1 MSPEFLITSLIV
13 VISPGTGVLY
23 TLAAA
28 LSRGSRASVIAA
40 IGCALG
46 IVPQMFAAIFGLAAL
61 LNASAVAFQ
70 TVKYVGVAYLI
81 YLAWSALRER
91 GALRIQQETTAT
103 TARSALKVIVT
114 AILINLLNPKLTLF
128 FFAFLPQ
135 FVTVHEAHPL
145 THMLLLSLV
154 FMLMTLIVFVAYG
167 LLAAMAREQIVSRPR
182 VMTWMRRT
190 FAAAFVALA
199 AKLALAER

>member
-1 MSPEFLITSLIV
+1 MNIAFLVTSLVV

-40 IGCALG
+40 IGCTLG
-46 IVPQMFAAIFGLAAL
+46 IVPQMLAAIFGLAAL
-61 LNASAVAFQ
+61 LNASAAAFQ
-70 TVKYVGVAYLI
+70 TVKYLGVAYLL

-91 GALRIQQETTAT
+91 GAMAVQDDVG
-103 TARSALKVIVT
+103 ARSAARIIVT
-114 AILINLLNPKLTLF
+114 AVLINLLNPKLTLF

-135 FVTVHEAHPL
+135 FVGPHEANAVG
-145 THMLLLSLV
+145 HMLLLSLV
-154 FMLMTLIVFVAYG
+154 FMGETLVVFLAYG
-167 LLAAMAREQIVSRPR
+167 LLASQARSQIVSRPR
-182 VMTWMRRT
+182 AMTWIRRT
-190 FAAAFVALA
+190 FAASFVALA